1 MRKLRFW
8 SALVMGSIMSLD
20 LAGHSF
26 IAYCEHIRKT
36 KEKMEQCRA
45 VQPLIHYA
53 GAIIG
58 GYVFPQDKDE
68 YLTIYDQSFSIKS
81 HYATQKDKNNQGNED
96 DKWKGLTADIHVK
109 KLEHDGQRGWIWVEL
124 GSGGPPGENLDL
136 WFITK
141 EGLQWKVEFIDS
153 GLDGRRWLWRDNEDD
168 EWD

>member
-58 GYVFPQDKDE
+58 
-68 YLTIYDQSFSIKS
+68 
-81 HYATQKDKNNQGNED
+81 
-96 DKWKGLTADIHVK
+96 
-109 KLEHDGQRGWIWVEL
+109 
-124 GSGGPPGENLDL
+124 
-136 WFITK
+136 
-141 EGLQWKVEFIDS
+141 
-153 GLDGRRWLWRDNEDD
+153 
-168 EWD
+168 